1 MEEIIQRIK
10 SSREFGFAKFYL
22 NSKIAKIVSTKKNNL
37 SNEVWVQ
44 MKFNYWNPL
53 TYIYLFVA
61 TIVAVPS
68 YLLNDGLKKMWI
80 QAKTEL
86 KDGFGFWVY

>member
-1 MEEIIQRIK
+1 MEEVIK
-10 SSREFGFAKFYL
+10 KIKNGRRYGFAKFYL
-22 NSKIAKIVSTKKNNL
+22 SSKIAKIVSTKKNSL
-37 SNEVWVQ
+37 SNDVWVQ

-53 TYIYLFVA
+53 TYIYLFIA
-61 TIVAVPS
+61 AVVSIPL
-68 YLLNDGLKKMWI
+68 YLLDNGLKKMWA

>member
-1 MEEIIQRIK
+1 MEEIIQKIK
-10 SSREFGFAKFYL
+10 SSRKFGFAKFYL
-22 NSKIAKIVSTKKNNL
+22 NSKIAKIVSTKKNRL
-37 SNEVWVQ
+37 SNDVWVQ

-53 TYIYLFVA
+53 TYLYLFVA

-68 YLLNDGLKKMWI
+68 YLLDNGIKKMWS

>member
-1 MEEIIQRIK
+1 MEEIIQKIK
-10 SSREFGFAKFYL
+10 SSRKFGFAKFYL
-22 NSKIAKIVSTKKNNL
+22 NSKIAKIVSTKKNSL
-37 SNEVWVQ
+37 SNDVWVQ

-53 TYIYLFVA
+53 TYLYLFVA

-68 YLLNDGLKKMWI
+68 YLLDDGFKKMWS

>member
-1 MEEIIQRIK
+1 MEEVIK
-10 SSREFGFAKFYL
+10 KIKNGRQYGFAKFYL
-22 NSKIAKIVSTKKNNL
+22 SSKIAKIVSTKKNSP
-37 SNEVWVQ
+37 SNDVWVQ

-53 TYIYLFVA
+53 TYIYLFIA
-61 TIVAVPS
+61 TVIAIPS
-68 YLLNDGLKKMWI
+68 YLFDDGLKKMWA

>member
-1 MEEIIQRIK
+1 MEEIIKKIK
-10 SSREFGFAKFYL
+10 NGRQYGFAKFYL
-22 NSKIAKIVSTKKNNL
+22 SSKIAKIVSTKKNSL
-37 SNEVWVQ
+37 SNDVWVQ

-53 TYIYLFVA
+53 TYIYLLLSFVISGIPYFISNGA
-61 TIVAVPS
+61 E
-68 YLLNDGLKKMWI
+68 DMWK